1 MPREGTTETAFC
13 LLPSAFREVRCDW
26 GVSHMISSG
35 MYQKALRGHR
45 DLKVYQ
51 LAYSLAMRIFE
62 ESMTFPPEERYSLT
76 SQIRR
81 SSRSVA
87 ANIAEGF
94 RKRQYPSMFMS
105 KLADSDAEATE
116 TQVWLD
122 FARDCGYLSMRVQE
136 RTGGGIRGDREDV
149 ARDDRTPRE
158 IRTIFPGE
166 PTVTRRCKGGTQ
178 QSAA

>member
-1 MPREGTTETAFC
+1 MA
-13 LLPSAFREVRCDW
+13 A
-26 GVSHMISSG
+26 
-35 MYQKALRGHR
+35 KLRGYR

-51 LAYSLAMRIFE
+51 LAFSLAMEIFDL
-62 ESMTFPPEERYSLT
+62 SKRFPQEERYSMT

-94 RKRQYPSMFMS
+94 RKRQYPSMFAS

-122 FARDCGYLSMRVQE
+122 FAHGCGYLSAEDKKRLVSGYEEVGKMIGSMMRSAE
-136 RTGGGIRGDREDV
+136 RF
-149 ARDDRTPRE
+149 APR
-158 IRTIFPGE
+158 
-166 PTVTRRCKGGTQ
+166 
-178 QSAA
+178 